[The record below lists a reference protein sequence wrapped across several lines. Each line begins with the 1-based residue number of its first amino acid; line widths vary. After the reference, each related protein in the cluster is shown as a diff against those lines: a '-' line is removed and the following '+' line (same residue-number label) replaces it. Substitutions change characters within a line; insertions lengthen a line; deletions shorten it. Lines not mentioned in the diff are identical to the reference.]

1 MLDHP
6 RPETRSRGF
15 EGTLALAAA
24 RPANVIALQCDEG
37 APDREPDRQRSGES
51 IPARPGSWRQRER
64 EDSRSLRSLSADTE
78 GRQGRHRA
86 GVSYGAWVGSS
97 AQRSE
102 RSGLCF
108 ADDTFARRLS
118 THTTWKRFP
127 LAGSSRS
134 DTAHVLSMTPMSSIR
149 SSMSHRLASGA
160 PSRAPRKGLIARRAG
175 AVITVSSA
183 IAERLEEIYSLPTRP
198 AVLLNCPPLEE
209 FEIAEHPQLR
219 AIYQAAA
226 GPGRQLEDL
235 PEVPGLDMHAR
246 VLGATTAPRS
256 SRCSPLSRPSAS

>member
-1 MLDHP
+1 M
-6 RPETRSRGF
+6 
-15 EGTLALAAA
+15 
-24 RPANVIALQCDEG
+24 
-37 APDREPDRQRSGES
+37 
-51 IPARPGSWRQRER
+51 
-64 EDSRSLRSLSADTE
+64 RSLSADTE

-86 GVSYGAWVGSS
+86 GVSYGAWVGWS

-102 RSGLCF
+102 RSGSVLRGRHIRPSIVH
-108 ADDTFARRLS
+108 AHDLDTLPAGWILAQRHRARLVYDAHEFYS
-118 THTTWKRFP
+118 GFDVAPPRFWRAV
-127 LAGSSRS
+127 AG
-134 DTAHVLSMTPMSSIR
+134 TAE
-149 SSMSHRLASGA
+149 
-160 PSRAPRKGLIARRAG
+160 GLIARRAG

-246 VLGATTAPRS
+246 VLGATTAPRHVTMLA
-256 SRCSPLSRPSAS
+256 PSRPSAS